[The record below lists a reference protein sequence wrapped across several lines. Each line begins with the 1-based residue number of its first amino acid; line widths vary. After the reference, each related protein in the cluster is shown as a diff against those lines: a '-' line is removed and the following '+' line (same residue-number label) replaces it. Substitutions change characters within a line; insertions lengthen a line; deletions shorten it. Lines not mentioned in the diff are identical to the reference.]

1 MLEFIVFIVFSIA
14 LFSLYG
20 RITNLEKRLKYFE
33 DSASMRIDILQAQQN
48 EIIDAPDHQNSDI
61 ETKTQDKPARPVA
74 TLTGKDA
81 VKSEAI
87 IDEAIPDE
95 SVDYADNEA
104 NDYADPT
111 SENIV
116 YTAAKTNQNET
127 EFVASANESEADVGA
142 TAKESQK
149 AGFNL
154 DFEEFFGR
162 RLPIW
167 AGGITLAIA
176 GLLIAKYASDN
187 GYLSASVKIIF
198 GFIFGGG
205 LIAGAELAF
214 RKEDWV
220 RDPRVRQALSGA
232 GIATLYASFY
242 VGHNVYDIFG
252 PLTAFIGMAAVTA
265 GALGLSL
272 RFGAPSAVLGL
283 IGGLVTPAL
292 IGSTEPNIPMLTLY
306 LALTIGGLTAVSKS
320 QKWAWLGISALVG
333 GTGWGFILIATS
345 ALDFATSLSVGALI
359 LLLALIVPFFT
370 YAGARNSLLR
380 IVSIIVGSGQLAL
393 LVAKGGF
400 EPLQW
405 GIFCLMALAAQYIA
419 HRESKF
425 DIVRSVSLG
434 ISAVLLMLWPEPDII
449 AFAIVATILLLTHA
463 IPLLLILWQVNEV
476 EEGDEKGPPLEK
488 LLNASRFQKA
498 IEIAIISIAVLVI
511 PMWHYYFSYQFSLSG
526 FGWSIIAI
534 GGASINAIAIA
545 RGWNAKRDTDNS
557 FALLSAA
564 CTALLSFAYFFAAP
578 IWAWPLGMAFF
589 GTALLLFGY
598 KAADIRLEKVSAIF
612 TCIALPLMLL
622 YNIGW
627 DQEIP
632 RLYQG
637 SDGTWDMYTLLRWG
651 GLAALFSF
659 FAYKVR
665 ARSIQTI
672 MQAIAMLLVYGL
684 LAQFNA
690 SAYLPFLLGAI
701 ACTLTL
707 HRLAWPVFAPAFT
720 VISTLIV
727 LWAAQPI
734 VYWSIS
740 AAYSLMGIPMT
751 IDTLY
756 SFGHITAYVIAPTL
770 LTAAALYI
778 MRTKLPSNILFIAY
792 SVTSLAAFVA
802 LHSAYKIAF
811 SSIVGSDFISYALLE
826 RVMWEALLIAIGW
839 TLWRL
844 CAAHKVAH
852 YAAAALVGAAS
863 LHGLYYSII
872 IHNPLIV
879 EQAVGPWPIIN
890 LIIPTFAMIILSAI
904 LLKRIVPEFWS
915 KYGYYW
921 QFILMALVTIFA
933 YTTLRQFFHGSILAF
948 SELQPFEDIARSI
961 VAIIL
966 AIAYLL
972 WGIKSKQRSWRVA
985 SLFLMLGAVGKVF
998 IFDAAGLD
1006 GLLRIASFVALGFSL
1021 IGIGWLYSR
1030 QVRSNSATA

>member
-1 MLEFIVFIVFSIA
+1 MAEVIVFLVFCFIFVH
-14 LFSLYG
+14 LFG
-20 RITNLEKRLKYFE
+20 RITKLEKRLKYFE
-33 DSASMRIDILQAQQN
+33 DDAVLREEMQQFQQN
-48 EIIDAPDHQNSDI
+48 ENNFDAAEYANNTEP
-61 ETKTQDKPARPVA
+61 ETEDEIPQEDQAANQQVA
-74 TLTGKDA
+74 TIIQKSQTSIEEELE
-81 VKSEAI
+81 SEA
-87 IDEAIPDE
+87 
-95 SVDYADNEA
+95 VDYAESIDE
-104 NDYADPT
+104 Y
-111 SENIV
+111 SLHS
-116 YTAAKTNQNET
+116 AAK
-127 EFVASANESEADVGA
+127 SNESDADFVSLPD
-142 TAKESQK
+142 EEQQK

-176 GLLIAKYASDN
+176 GILIAKYASDN
-187 GYLSASVKIIF
+187 GYLSAQVKIIL

-232 GIATLYASFY
+232 GIATLYAAIY

-252 PLTAFIGMAAVTA
+252 PLTAFIGMAVVTA

-292 IGSTEPNIPMLTLY
+292 IDSTEPNIPMLTLY

-320 QKWAWLGISALVG
+320 QKWAWLGISALIG

-359 LLLALIVPFFT
+359 LLIALIVPFFT
-370 YAGARNSLLR
+370 YAGARASLLR
-380 IVSIIVGSGQLAL
+380 LVSVIIGSGQLAL

-419 HRESKF
+419 YRESKF

-434 ISAVLLMLWPEPDII
+434 ISAVLLMLWPNPDII
-449 AFAIVATILLLTHA
+449 VFVIVASILLLTHA
-463 IPLLLILWQVNEV
+463 IPLLLILWQVD
-476 EEGDEKGPPLEK
+476 EEGSQKEGGEKGPSLEK
-488 LLNASRFQKA
+488 LLSASRFQKA
-498 IEIAIISIAVLVI
+498 IEIAFISIAVLVI
-511 PMWHYYFSYQFSLSG
+511 PKWHFDNILLYPNITDLL
-526 FGWSIIAI
+526 WSIIAI
-534 GGASINAIAIA
+534 GGASISAIALA

-557 FALLSAA
+557 FALLSAT
-564 CTALLSFAYFFAAP
+564 CTALLCFAYFYVAP
-578 IWAWPLGMAFF
+578 TWAWPLGMAFF
-589 GTALLLFGY
+589 GTALLLFGH
-598 KAADIRLEKVSAIF
+598 KAGDIGLEKVSAIF
-612 TCIALPLMLL
+612 AFIALPLMVL

-627 DQEIP
+627 EQELS

-637 SDGTWDMYTLLRWG
+637 SDGDWDIYPLLRWG
-651 GLAALFSF
+651 GLAALFSL

-665 ARSIQTI
+665 DTFIQSFI
-672 MQAIAMLLVYGL
+672 QAIAMLLAYGL
-684 LAQFNA
+684 LAQYIAND
-690 SAYLPFLLGAI
+690 YLPLILGAI
-701 ACTLTL
+701 ACVLAL
-707 HRLAWPVFAPAFT
+707 YRLAWPMFAPAFT

-740 AAYSLMGIPMT
+740 AAYSLAGIPMT
-751 IDTLY
+751 VEALY
-756 SFGHITAYVIAPTL
+756 SFGHITAYLIAPL
-770 LTAAALYI
+770 LFISAALYS
-778 MRTKLPSNILFIAY
+778 MRTMLPSNILFIAS
-792 SVTSLAAFVA
+792 SVAGLAAFVA

-811 SSIVGSDFISYALLE
+811 SNIIGSDFVRHALLE
-826 RVMWEALLIAIGW
+826 RVIWGALLIAIGW
-839 TLWRL
+839 TIWRL
-844 CAAHKVAH
+844 FGAHKVLH
-852 YAAAALVGAAS
+852 YLAASLIGAAS
-863 LHGLYYSII
+863 LHGLYYSVI
-872 IHNPLIV
+872 IHNPLLV
-879 EQAVGPWPIIN
+879 AQAVGPWPIVN
-890 LIIPTFAMIILSAI
+890 LIIATFAMIILGAI
-904 LLKRIVPEFWS
+904 LLKRILPSLWD
-915 KYGYYW
+915 KYGHYW

-933 YTTLRQFFHGSILAF
+933 FTTLRQFFHGSILAF

-961 VAIIL
+961 L
-966 AIAYLL
+966 AIVLAIGYLL

-1030 QVRSNSATA
+1030 QVRSNDDAV